1 MEPDAPS
8 RPLDGPRAAALTG
21 SNNTGSD
28 ALAAVAAARRV
39 NRALRVSLAGDD
51 VRAEVRR
58 LLDEAAEL
66 LEAEVHPGP
75 HCQVGFGPPNFGEG
89 AQPAQYFPYSPIVGP
104 MNPLSPPVDFQIQPD
119 RSVRGTV
126 TLHEGYNGPPWNLA
140 HGGVIAAIFDEL
152 LGVGSIAAAGGGFTG
167 SLTIHYRKPTPI
179 LRPIEMRG
187 WLDRQEGRKLYMVG
201 EMVADGIVTAEAE
214 GVFILTAGPL
224 KDEEG
229 APANAP
235 RGGG

>member
-8 RPLDGPRAAALTG
+8 RPFDGPPPAPFAGT
-21 SNNTGSD
+21 NNTGPD

-39 NRALRVSLAGDD
+39 NRALRVSAVGDEA
-51 VRAEVRR
+51 RAEAAR
-58 LLDEAAEL
+58 LLDEVATL
-66 LEAEVHPGP
+66 LEADVHPGP
-75 HCQVGFGPPNFGEG
+75 YCQVGFGPPNFGEG
-89 AQPAQYFPYSPIVGP
+89 AIPADFFPYSPIVGP
-104 MNPLSPPVDFQIQPD
+104 LNPLSPPVDFRIQPD
-119 RSVRGTV
+119 RSVTGTV

-167 SLTIHYRKPTPI
+167 SLTIRYRKPTPV
-179 LRPIEMRG
+179 LRPLEMRG
-187 WLDRQEGRKLYMVG
+187 WLDRQEGRKLFMKG
-201 EMVADGIVTAEAE
+201 ELVADGVVTAEAE
-214 GVFILTAGPL
+214 GIFILTAGPL
-224 KDEEG
+224 KDEPG

>member
-1 MEPDAPS
+1 MEPDASS
-8 RPLDGPRAAALTG
+8 RPLDGRRAASLTG
-21 SNNTGSD
+21 TNDTGPD

-39 NRALRVSLAGDD
+39 NRALRVSQASAD
-51 VRAEVRR
+51 VRAEVAR
-58 LLDEAAEL
+58 LLDQASEL
-66 LEAEVHPGP
+66 LEADEHPGP
-75 HCQVGFGPPNFGEG
+75 HCQVGFGPPDFGEG

-104 MNPLSPPVDFQIQPD
+104 LNPLSPPVDFQIQPD

-167 SLTIHYRKPTPI
+167 SLTIRYRKPTTI
-179 LRPIEMRG
+179 LRPIEMRA
-187 WLDRQEGRKLYMVG
+187 WLDHQEGRKLHMKG

-214 GVFILTAGPL
+214 
-224 KDEEG
+224 
-229 APANAP
+229 
-235 RGGG
+235 